1 MKKNIL
7 NGITVCVV
15 ALLIP
20 MSIQAQGTVYLSN
33 LAQPSASSV
42 VVGSNLWTASA
53 FKTGANV
60 GGYALNSIQLEMM
73 NASGNPDAFTLLLYS
88 ALKYSAESIPG
99 SNIDTLDGS
108 TAPMA
113 GGIYTYVS
121 NTNFILAPST
131 VYFIVLTAG
140 TATNNGAYN
149 LSVANTYSYNPTG
162 GRLAPSGV
170 TGADIYQSAN
180 GISWNLTPSI
190 YGQYAIN
197 ATAIPEPGVLSL
209 LGLGGLAF
217 LWQRRRL
224 GN

>member
-53 FKTGANV
+53 FKTGASV

-88 ALKYSAESIPG
+88 ALKFQRNLSQEV
-99 SNIDTLDGS
+99 TLTLGWFDS
-108 TAPMA
+108 PMA

-149 LSVANTYSYNPTG
+149 WSVANTYSYNPTG
-162 GRLAPSGV
+162 GWLAPSGV

-197 ATAIPEPGVLSL
+197 ATAIPEPAVLSL
-209 LGLGGLAF
+209 LGFGGLAF